1 MCTHIHDIYTYM
13 MNVCISLD
21 TVRQC
26 KKKYLRKNKIL
37 HLIFYLPSKVYTIY
51 RRYSVYCDITAAIPG
66 SHSPLSVLLASNQHN
81 LLHISCFRLNR
92 RNVKVI
98 LVASHSNRNISKI
111 SLNSLFLRCVWSKN
125 HVTDKSAC
133 WAHTQ

>member
-1 MCTHIHDIYTYM
+1 MYTYICTYM
-13 MNVCISLD
+13 MNVYLLI
-21 TVRQC
+21 RQC

-37 HLIFYLPSKVYTIY
+37 HLIFYLPSKVYTI
-51 RRYSVYCDITAAIPG
+51 YSVYCDITAAIPG

-133 WAHTQ
+133 CAHIQ